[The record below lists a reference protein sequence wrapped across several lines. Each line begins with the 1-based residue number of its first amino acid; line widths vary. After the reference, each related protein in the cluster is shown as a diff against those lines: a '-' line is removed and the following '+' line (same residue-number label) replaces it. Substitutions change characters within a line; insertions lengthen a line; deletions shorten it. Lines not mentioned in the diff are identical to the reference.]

1 MIQLYFKDAVTTIT
15 TVLVLGLILLAG
27 GLILKRQKVQKWGK
41 FILIFIVLGTAVSGL
56 SAARDLYMMDGA
68 LFTVSSFQSTV
79 CSILG
84 GLIFLS
90 GLIALFFKNQKVKR
104 CIFYLISGFFTVQV
118 LTIEISRLF
127 LRR

>member
-1 MIQLYFKDAVTTIT
+1 MIQLYFKDAITSIT
-15 TVLVLGLILLAG
+15 TVLVLGLLLFAG

-84 GLIFLS
+84 GFIFLS
-90 GLIALFFKNQKVKR
+90 GLVALFFKKQNAKR

-118 LTIEISRLF
+118 LTIEISRVL
-127 LRR
+127 LRG

>member
-56 SAARDLYMMDGA
+56 SATRDLYMMDGA

-84 GLIFLS
+84 GLIYLS

-118 LTIEISRLF
+118 LTIEISRLL

>member
-84 GLIFLS
+84 GLIYLS
-90 GLIALFFKNQKVKR
+90 GFIALFFKNQKIKR
-104 CIFYLISGFFTVQV
+104 CIFYLISGFFIVQV

>member
-68 LFTVSSFQSTV
+68 MFTVSSFQSTV

-84 GLIFLS
+84 GLIYLS

>member
-118 LTIEISRLF
+118 LTIEISRLL

>member
-1 MIQLYFKDAVTTIT
+1 MIHLYLKDAVTTIT
-15 TVLVLGLILLAG
+15 TVLVIGLILFAG
-27 GLILKRQKVQKWGK
+27 ALILKRNQVEKWGK

-56 SAARDLYMMDGA
+56 SATRDLYMTSEA

-84 GLIFLS
+84 GLIYLS
-90 GLIALFFKNQKVKR
+90 GLIALLVKKQKVR
-104 CIFYLISGFFTVQV
+104 RIIFFLISSFFMIQV
-118 LTIEISRLF
+118 MTIEISRLL